1 MYLKQ
6 NTKGSKMKK
15 TLFLVLVGLFYFSF
29 AQLHAETNE
38 DISIGK
44 RVSFDSEVYG
54 NERELMI
61 SLPEE
66 YDETK
71 TYPVLYVLYPQYSF
85 ERVYSAA
92 RDLGGSNGIP
102 EMIIVGIC
110 DDGSRGEVF
119 PFKITRNPEN
129 KAVGKKFLK
138 SIKNEVIPYI
148 EKEYKTDSERIVAG
162 FSNTGM
168 FATYILNT
176 DPDLFSSYILSS
188 PMLGYENNYV
198 LNQTTELFKATET
211 LNKKVYI
218 VYGENDYTSVMN
230 TMPSLRKLLE
240 NNAPKGLKW
249 KMEELEGEGH
259 VPYTDVY
266 RGIEF
271 IFEDVEEIQQTQTVF
286 TLIRD
291 GKIVEVKD
299 LVKKNPSIVDST
311 SAGYTPLIFAVYYR
325 NLDIADLLLKNKAD
339 VNYQNPATKIDA
351 LNMSLRHRDLSL
363 IKKLVKNGANI
374 NAQNDKKET
383 ALHISVS
390 NKYNEISKYL
400 INAGA
405 DLNIVDENDKT
416 ALVTAIESNIK
427 EMADLI
433 LAKGAEFPEDKQEI
447 NKLLHISLANGQ
459 INISEALLS
468 NCSDFTSK
476 DDKERSFLHNA
487 VIGGDFASAKK
498 LVEKG
503 ADINAIDSLNKTALH
518 YSIMHNNKEL
528 TKLLIDEVT
537 DINAVDN
544 TGRTATNIAQDWANK
559 DILDYLKS
567 KGGKLSK
574 ERVVKFDGEGK
585 AEIKV
590 TYIANMGYMISSA
603 DKTVLVDALFEK
615 GFNSYLTPSKQI
627 VNKLNKQQKP
637 FNSVDIMLIT
647 HDHGDHFSP
656 EMVAEYMSNSDKLNV
671 ICNSKTS
678 ERLKIALEDKADT
691 SRVKEIMPD
700 LYKTISTKASGIDVK
715 AFRLRHADGNGTSE
729 NLGYLFNLEG
739 MNIFIGGD
747 ACGNAWEGTLVS
759 GEKEYDLS
767 GIKNSTIDLAIINRG
782 FLWGDDSPGIEIL
795 KKHIKPKHIILGHF
809 SIFNKDGEDEVL
821 ETIEKLKGSLPDV
834 TILEESMQNIIIK
847 SK

>member
-1 MYLKQ
+1 
-6 NTKGSKMKK
+6 MKR

-29 AQLHAETNE
+29 AQLQAQTNK

-44 RVSFDSEVYG
+44 RISFDSEVYG

-61 SLPEE
+61 SLPDV
-66 YDETK
+66 YDTLK
-71 TYPVLYVLYPQYSF
+71 TYPVLYVLYPQFSF

-138 SIKNEVIPYI
+138 SIKKEIIPYI
-148 EKEYKTDSERIVAG
+148 EKEYKTDSQRIVAG

-198 LNQTTELFKATET
+198 LNQTTELFKAIEN

-218 VYGENDYTSVMN
+218 VYGEKDYNSVIT

-271 IFEDVEEIQQTQTVF
+271 IFEDVEEIQQPQTIF

-291 GKIVEVKD
+291 GNIAEVKD
-299 LVKKNPSIVDST
+299 LVKENPGLVDST
-311 SAGYTPLIFAVYYR
+311 NSGYTPLIFAIYYR
-325 NLDIADLLLKNKAD
+325 KNEISDFLLENKAD
-339 VNYQNPATKIDA
+339 INYQNPTTKIDA
-351 LNMSLRHRDLSL
+351 LIMSLRHRDLSL
-363 IKKLVKNGANI
+363 VKKLVKNGANI
-374 NAQNDKKET
+374 DIQNNNMET
-383 ALHISVS
+383 ALHITLRS
-390 NKYNEISKYL
+390 NSNDISEYL

-405 DLNIVDENDKT
+405 DLNLVDNNEKT
-416 ALVTAIESNIK
+416 ALVTAIEGNNK
-427 EMADLI
+427 EIADLI
-433 LAKGAEFPEDKQEI
+433 LKKGAKFPDDKHEI
-447 NKLLHISLANGQ
+447 NKLLHISLSNGQ
-459 INISEALLS
+459 TNVAKTLLKE
-468 NCSDFTSK
+468 CTDFNNK
-476 DDKERSFLHNA
+476 DKIGRSFLHNA
-487 VIGGDFASAKK
+487 VIGGDYAIIKK

-503 ADINAIDSLNKTALH
+503 ADVNAVDSLNKTALH
-518 YSIMHNNKEL
+518 YSVMHNYKKL
-528 TKLLIDEVT
+528 TKLLIDRET

-544 TGRTATNIAQDWANK
+544 TGRTALSIAQDWGNE
-559 DILDYLKS
+559 DIFDYLKNT
-567 KGGKLSK
+567 GGKLSK
-574 ERVVKFDGEGK
+574 ERSINFNGVGK

-603 DKTVLVDALFEK
+603 NKTVIVDALFEQ
-615 GFNSYLTPSKQI
+615 GFDSYLTPSKQI
-627 VNKLNKQQKP
+627 VKKMNKHEEP
-637 FNSVDIMLIT
+637 FNSADLMLIT

-656 EMVAEYMSNSDKLNV
+656 DMVAEYMINSDKLNV
-671 ICNSKTS
+671 ICNNKTS
-678 ERLKIALEDKADT
+678 ERLKMALENKADT
-691 SRVKEIMPD
+691 CRVKEVLPD
-700 LYKTISTKASGIDVK
+700 LYRSISIEASGIDVK
-715 AFRLRHADGNGTSE
+715 VFRLRHADGNGTSK
-729 NLGYLFNLEG
+729 NLGFLFTIEG

-747 ACGNAWEGTLVS
+747 ACGNAWEGSLVS
-759 GEKEYDLS
+759 GEMEYDLS

-782 FLWGDDSPGIEIL
+782 FLWGDNSPGIEIIKNYL
-795 KKHIKPKHIILGHF
+795 KPKHIILGHF
-809 SIFNKDGEDEVL
+809 SMFNKDGENEVL
-821 ETIEKLKGSLPDV
+821 KTIEILKDSLPEV
-834 TILEESMQNIIIK
+834 TILEEPMQNIIINK
-847 SK
+847 

>member
-1 MYLKQ
+1 
-6 NTKGSKMKK
+6 MKK
-15 TLFLVLVGLFYFSF
+15 TLLLVLVGLFYFSF
-29 AQLHAETNE
+29 AQLQAQTNE

-44 RVSFDSEVYG
+44 RISFDSEIYG

-66 YDETK
+66 YDESK

-102 EMIIVGIC
+102 ELIIVGIC
-110 DDGSRGEVF
+110 DDGSRGDVF
-119 PFKITRNPEN
+119 PFKVTREPGN
-129 KAVGKKFLK
+129 KAEGKKFIE
-138 SIKNEVIPYI
+138 SIKKEVIPYI
-148 EKEYKTDSERIVAG
+148 EKEYKTDSQRIVVG

-168 FATYILNT
+168 LATYILNT

-198 LNQTTELFKATET
+198 LNQTTELFKAIET
-211 LNKKVYI
+211 LNKNVYI
-218 VYGENDYTSVMN
+218 VYGENDFSSVMT

-240 NNAPKGLKW
+240 NSAPKGLKW
-249 KMEELEGEGH
+249 KMEELKGEGH

-271 IFEDVEEIQQTQTVF
+271 IFEDVEEIQQTRTIF

-291 GKIVEVKD
+291 GNIEEVKD
-299 LVKKNPSIVDST
+299 LVKQNPNIVDST
-311 SAGYTPLIFAVYYR
+311 NSGYTPLIFAVYYK
-325 NLDIADLLLKNKAD
+325 NMDIVDLLLKNNAD

-374 NAQNDKKET
+374 NAQNDRKET
-383 ALHISVS
+383 ALHIAVRS
-390 NKYNEISKYL
+390 NSNEISEYL
-400 INAGA
+400 INAGV
-405 DLNIVDENDKT
+405 DLNLVDDNDKT
-416 ALVTAIESNIK
+416 ALVTAIESNNK
-427 EMADLI
+427 EIADLI

-459 INISEALLS
+459 INISKALIS
-468 NCSDFTSK
+468 KCTDF
-476 DDKERSFLHNA
+476 DDKDEIARSFLHNA
-487 VIGGDFASAKK
+487 VIGGDFVSAKK

-503 ADINAIDSLNKTALH
+503 ADINVVDSLSKTALH
-518 YSIMHNNKEL
+518 YSIMHNNKKL
-528 TKLLIDEVT
+528 TKLLIDEDT
-537 DINAVDN
+537 DINAIDN
-544 TGRTATNIAQDWANK
+544 TGRTATSIAQDWGHK

-603 DKTVLVDALFEK
+603 DKTVLVDALFEQ

-627 VNKLNKQQKP
+627 VNKLNKQEEP
-637 FNSVDIMLIT
+637 FHSADIMLIT

-678 ERLKIALEDKADT
+678 ERLKIALADKADT

-700 LYKTISTKASGIDVK
+700 LYKSISTKASGIDVK
-715 AFRLRHADGNGTSE
+715 VFRLRHADGNGTSE

-747 ACGNAWEGTLVS
+747 ACGRAWEGTLVS

-782 FLWGDDSPGIEIL
+782 FLWGEDAPGIEIL
-795 KKHIKPKHIILGHF
+795 KKHLKPKHIILGHF
-809 SIFNKDGEDEVL
+809 SSFNKDGEDEVL
-821 ETIEKLKGSLPDV
+821 QTIEKLKASLPDV
-834 TILEESMQNIIIK
+834 TILEESMQSIIIK

>member
-1 MYLKQ
+1 
-6 NTKGSKMKK
+6 MKR
-15 TLFLVLVGLFYFSF
+15 TLFLVLIGLFYFSF
-29 AQLHAETNE
+29 SQLQAQTNE
-38 DISIGK
+38 DISIG
-44 RVSFDSEVYG
+44 RRISFDSEVYG

-66 YDETK
+66 YDTSK

-92 RDLGGSNGIP
+92 RDLGGGNGIP
-102 EMIIVGIC
+102 ELIIVGIC

-119 PFKITRNPEN
+119 PFKVTREPGNE
-129 KAVGKKFLK
+129 ALGKKFLE
-138 SIKNEVIPYI
+138 SIKKEVIPYI
-148 EKEYKTDSERIVAG
+148 EKEYKTDSERIVVG

-211 LNKKVYI
+211 LNKNVYI
-218 VYGENDYTSVMN
+218 VYGENDYNSVMS

-240 NNAPKGLKW
+240 NSAPKGFKW
-249 KMEELEGEGH
+249 KMEELQGEGH

-271 IFEDVEEIQQTQTVF
+271 IFEELEEIQQTQTIF

-291 GKIVEVKD
+291 GNIEEIKD
-299 LVKKNPSIVDST
+299 LVKQNPGVVDST
-311 SAGYTPLIFAVYYR
+311 NSGYTPLIFAVYYR
-325 NLDIADLLLKNKAD
+325 NLDIVDLLLKNNAD

-351 LNMSLRHRDLSL
+351 LIMSLRHRDLSL

-374 NAQNDKKET
+374 NARNDKQET
-383 ALHISVS
+383 VLHITVS
-390 NKYNEISKYL
+390 NNSNEISEYL
-400 INAGA
+400 INSGV
-405 DLNIVDENDKT
+405 DLNLVDKNEKT
-416 ALVTAIESNIK
+416 ALVTAIESNNI
-427 EMADLI
+427 EIADLI
-433 LAKGAEFPEDKQEI
+433 LKTGAKFPEDIHEI
-447 NKLLHISLANGQ
+447 NKLLHIALSNGQ
-459 INISEALLS
+459 SNISKALIS
-468 NCSDFTSK
+468 KCTDFNNK
-476 DDKERSFLHNA
+476 DEMERSFLHNA
-487 VIGGDFASAKK
+487 AIGGDFASIKK

-503 ADINAIDSLNKTALH
+503 ADINAVDSLNKTALH
-518 YSIMHNNKEL
+518 YSVMHNNKEL
-528 TKLLIDEVT
+528 TQLLIDGDT
-537 DINAVDN
+537 DINAIDN
-544 TGRTATNIAQDWANK
+544 TGRTATSIAQDWGSK
-559 DILDYLKS
+559 DILDYLKT
-567 KGGKLSK
+567 KGGIFSK
-574 ERVVKFDGEGK
+574 ESSVIFNGK
-585 AEIKV
+585 GKGKVKV

-603 DKTVLVDALFEK
+603 NKTVLVDALFEQ
-615 GFNSYLTPSKQI
+615 GFNSYLTPSKHI
-627 VNKLNKQQKP
+627 VNKMNKHEEP
-637 FNSVDIMLIT
+637 FNSADLMLIT

-656 EMVAEYMSNSDKLNV
+656 DMVAEYITNSDKLNV

-678 ERLKIALEDKADT
+678 ERLKIALENKADT

-700 LYKTISTKASGIDVK
+700 LYKSINTEASGIDVK
-715 AFRLRHADGNGTSE
+715 VFRLRHADGNGTSE
-729 NLGYLFNLEG
+729 NLGFLFTLEG
-739 MNIFIGGD
+739 INIFIGGD
-747 ACGNAWEGTLVS
+747 ACGNAWNGTVVS

-795 KKHIKPKHIILGHF
+795 KKHINPKHIILGHF

-821 ETIEKLKGSLPDV
+821 ETIEKLKASLPDV

-847 SK
+847 NI